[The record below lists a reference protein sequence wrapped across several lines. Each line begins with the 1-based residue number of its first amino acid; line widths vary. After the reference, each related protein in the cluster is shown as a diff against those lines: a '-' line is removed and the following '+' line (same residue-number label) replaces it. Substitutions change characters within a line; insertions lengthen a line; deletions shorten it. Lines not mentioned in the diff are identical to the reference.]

1 MVIEI
6 GTHSLT
12 TSDSVTIA
20 NDGVV
25 FTCAQ
30 DNNTSNKAYPRST
43 DPASGSARNISA
55 VSATTI
61 TINVGAVPIDEYI
74 TIPTSTEFGFGTG
87 DFTIECWIKL
97 NGVSGSQGIIDFR
110 TTGTELSP
118 YLYVSG
124 TV

>member
-1 MVIEI
+1 MM
-6 GTHSLT
+6 
-12 TSDSVTIA
+12 
-20 NDGVV
+20 VV

-43 DPASGSARNISA
+43 DPASVLCNISA

-97 NGVSGSQGIIDFR
+97 NSVSGSQGIIDFR

-118 YLYVSG
+118 YLMSLEQV
-124 TV
+124 